1 MDQVVAQDFV
11 DLLARRFKRFAKTK
25 CLGSSP
31 LYYHLSQRIAEDHEL
46 LALASHCRG
55 DQPTPTL
62 FLGAVHFL
70 LLNGIRDPLARFY
83 STLTTSALPPEE
95 AYPHFRAFCFNHQD
109 DLLPLLSDHLVQ
121 TNEIRRC
128 SYLMPAFCL
137 ISSLALR
144 PSLALVEIGTSAGLN
159 LLWDRYGYHYEPN
172 IRRGNTHSKI
182 QIGCLWRGD
191 KRPVLPKS
199 LPVVTSRVGL
209 DQHVLD
215 LTDENNYLWL
225 KALIWPEH
233 VDRIRLLE
241 NAVEEIREFP
251 PSLKEGSVL
260 ELLPSILKSIPA
272 DVTPVLFHT
281 HTLHQFSPQTRQH
294 FLDLVAEE
302 GRRRELFHLAG
313 EGSGTYYHIELQ
325 LATFQD
331 GVRHQK
337 NLAHCDQHGRWVEW
351 LQ

>member
-1 MDQVVAQDFV
+1 MDQGGAQDCV

-62 FLGAVHFL
+62 FRGAVHFL

-83 STLTTSALPPEE
+83 STLTTSALSPEE
-95 AYPHFRAFCFNHQD
+95 AYPHFRVFCFNHQE
-109 DLLPLLSDHLVQ
+109 DLLPLPSDHLVQ
-121 TNEIRRC
+121 ATEIRRC

-137 ISSLALR
+137 ISSLAQR
-144 PSLALVEIGTSAGLN
+144 SSLALVEVGTSAGLN

-172 IRRGNTHSKI
+172 IQRGNTQSKI

-191 KRPVLPKS
+191 KRPVLPER
-199 LPVVTSRVGL
+199 LPVVVSRVGL

-215 LTDENNYLWL
+215 LTDENNHQWL
-225 KALIWPEH
+225 KALIWPEQL
-233 VDRIRLLE
+233 DRIRLLE
-241 NAVEEIREFP
+241 NAVEEIRKFP

-260 ELLPSILKSIPA
+260 ELLPSVLKSIPS

-281 HTLHQFSPQTRQH
+281 HTLHQFSTETRNP
-294 FLDLVAEE
+294 FLALVAEE
-302 GRRRELFHLAG
+302 GRRRELFHLSG

-325 LATFQD
+325 IEIFHQGLHRQ
-331 GVRHQK
+331 RHVV
-337 NLAHCDQHGRWVEW
+337 HCDQHGRSVEW

>member
-1 MDQVVAQDFV
+1 MEQTVAQDFV
-11 DLLARRFKRFAKTK
+11 DLLARRFTRFAKTK

-31 LYYHLSQRIAEDHEL
+31 LYYHLSQRIAGDREL
-46 LALASHCRG
+46 LSLASHCRR

-83 STLTTSALPPEE
+83 STLTSSVLPPEE
-95 AYPHFRAFCFNHQD
+95 AYPHFRAFCFKYQQ
-109 DLLPLLSDHLVQ
+109 DLLPLLSDRLVQ

-144 PSLALVEIGTSAGLN
+144 PSLALVEVGTSAGLN
-159 LLWDRYGYHYEPN
+159 LLWDRYGYHYGPN
-172 IRRGNTHSKI
+172 IRLGNIHSKI

-191 KRPVLPKS
+191 KRPILTKS
-199 LPVVTSRVGL
+199 LPVIISRVGL

-215 LTDENNYLWL
+215 LADENNYLWL

-233 VDRIRLLE
+233 LDRIRLLE

-251 PSLKEGSVL
+251 PSLKEGSVI
-260 ELLPSILKSIPA
+260 ELLPSILKSIPSDA
-272 DVTPVLFHT
+272 TPVLFHT
-281 HTLHQFSPQTRQH
+281 HTLHQFSTQTRKH

-313 EGSGTYYHIELQ
+313 EGTGTYYHIELQ
-325 LATFQD
+325 LAIFQE
-331 GVRHQK
+331 GVRRQR

-351 LQ
+351 LE